1 MSLFQ
6 LCEPLFVQ
14 NNIFSN
20 ATLTQNKPQPRVTW
34 VLEGQPVGPGISGGA
49 EPPWDRQEAPAP
61 DTRQNPG
68 REGAPTELSWT
79 LCLLYK

>member
-20 ATLTQNKPQPRVTW
+20 PTLIQNKPQSPATW
-34 VLEGQPVGPGISGGA
+34 VFEGHPGVSGGA
-49 EPPWDRQEAPAP
+49 QPPWDRQEPPTP
-61 DTRQNPG
+61 DPRQNPG
-68 REGAPTELSWT
+68 REGTPTELSWT
-79 LCLLYK
+79 LCRLYK